1 MAKRKKKIIPGKYN
15 MGTIWFLTLILIAV
29 VGATPAIVNREII
42 WMLVGICGAMVAIEN
57 IQKNE
62 EISFLIGTSSI
73 ILVVISLM
81 TIPQLAQF
89 TVSMIGNFLINIAF
103 GFGVSAFSVA
113 MGLIARL
120 GLEK

>member
-1 MAKRKKKIIPGKYN
+1 MAKKSKKIIPGKYN

-29 VGATPAIVNREII
+29 VGATPSIVNREII

-57 IQKNE
+57 IQKQE
-62 EISFLIGTSSI
+62 EISFLVGTSAV
-73 ILVVISLM
+73 LVVVISLM
-81 TIPQLAQF
+81 TIPQLSVM
-89 TVSMIGNFLINIAF
+89 TVSTVGYFLVNIAF
-103 GFGVSAFSVA
+103 GFGIAAFSVA